1 MPHGSKLKYGGKGIM
16 AEIYNSLEN
25 EDNYETQILQIIQ
38 NNFQNIGNNL
48 QYIGHNLQNLEN
60 NLQTIEN
67 NFQTIGNNLQYIG
80 HNLQNLENNLQT
92 TENNF
97 QTLGGEFPA
106 AENEMGNYNTES
118 LGNIFG
124 NMVVIDPNGIDQESL
139 NCILALLNDS

>member
-38 NNFQNIGNNL
+38 NNFQNI
-48 QYIGHNLQNLEN
+48 E
-60 NLQTIEN
+60 
-67 NFQTIGNNLQYIG
+67 NNLQYIG

-92 TENNF
+92 TEN
-97 QTLGGEFPA
+97 EI
-106 AENEMGNYNTES
+106 GNYNTES

-124 NMVVIDPNGIDQESL
+124 NIVIIK
-139 NCILALLNDS
+139 